1 MPTVL
6 AVRPLPDTMAASSV
20 YVGTDVMPNRP
31 KPMVLI
37 VLDGWGYRED
47 PADNAVV
54 AAAKPNWDR
63 LWASCPKMLISGS
76 GEDVGLPD
84 GQFGNSEVG
93 HINLGAGRV
102 VYQELTRITKAIR
115 AGDFFSN
122 PVLTRAIDAAV
133 SAGRAVHLMG
143 LLSPGGVHSHQ
154 DHVFAAVKLAASRGA
169 KQIYVHA
176 FLDGRDTPPQ
186 SAAAS
191 LQALEAVCA
200 QHPGARIASICGRY
214 YAMDRDKRWERVQ
227 SAYDLLTTGAA
238 KFDYPTAL
246 AALDAAYAR
255 KETDEFVPATR
266 IGAAVP
272 MQDGDALLF
281 LNFRADRARQLSR
294 AFVEPGFTGFERARQ
309 PKLQFVQLT
318 QYAADIPAPV
328 AYTPES
334 LTNTL
339 GQWLQDHQLTQ
350 LRIAETE
357 KYAHVTFFFNGGVE
371 QTFVGEERI
380 MVPSPQVA
388 TYDLK
393 PEMSAAEVTD
403 KLVDA
408 IEQQR
413 YDVIV
418 CNYANA
424 DMVGHTGNFEAA
436 KRAIEALDVC
446 LGRVIAALQK
456 VGGEALITADHGNAE
471 QMHDHDVNQPHTQ
484 HTTDPVPLVYV
495 GRPATPAISDGVLS
509 DVAPTMLSLMGLPI
523 PPEMTGRPLFR
534 LR

>member
-1 MPTVL
+1 
-6 AVRPLPDTMAASSV
+6 
-20 YVGTDVMPNRP
+20 MPNRP

-47 PADNAVV
+47 PADNAIH
-54 AAAKPNWDR
+54 AANKPNWDR
-63 LWASCPKMLISGS
+63 LWANYPKVLISGS

-93 HINLGAGRV
+93 HINLGAGRI
-102 VYQELTRITKAIR
+102 VYQELTRISKAIR
-115 AGDFFSN
+115 DGDFFRN
-122 PVLTRAIDAAV
+122 QALTAAVDAAV
-133 SAGRAVHLMG
+133 AAGRAVHLMG
-143 LLSPGGVHSHQ
+143 LLSPGGVHSHEE
-154 DHVFAAVKLAASRGA
+154 HIFAAVKLAAERGA
-169 KQIYVHA
+169 KQILVHA

-191 LQALEAVCA
+191 LAALEAVCA
-200 QHPGARIASICGRY
+200 RYPGARIASVCGRY

-227 SAYDLLTTGAA
+227 AAYDLLTTGS
-238 KFDYPTAL
+238 
-246 AALDAAYAR
+246 AAYQYENAADALNAAYSR
-255 KETDEFVPATR
+255 QETDEFVKASR
-266 IGAAVP
+266 IGAAAP

-281 LNFRADRARQLSR
+281 LNFRADRARQITR
-294 AFVEPGFTGFERARQ
+294 AFVEPAFSGFARAVT
-309 PKLQFVQLT
+309 PTLHFVQLT

-328 AYTPES
+328 AYTPDS
-334 LTNTL
+334 LSNTL

-371 QTFVGEERI
+371 QTFAGEERI
-380 MVPSPQVA
+380 MVQSPQVA
-388 TYDLK
+388 TYDLQ
-393 PEMSAAEVTD
+393 PEMSADEVTD
-403 KLVDA
+403 KMVEA

-413 YDVIV
+413 YDVII

-424 DMVGHTGNFEAA
+424 DMVGHTGNFDAA
-436 KRAIEALDVC
+436 KRAIEALDGC
-446 LGRVIAALQK
+446 LGRVIAALKK

-484 HTTDPVPLVYV
+484 HTTDPVPLIYV
-495 GRPATPAISDGVLS
+495 GRPADPIVTDGVLS
-509 DVAPTMLSLMGLPI
+509 DVAPTLLHLMGLPA
-523 PPEMTGRPLFR
+523 PAEMTGRPLFR

>member
-1 MPTVL
+1 MAAAWP
-6 AVRPLPDTMAASSV
+6 ADTMATRPVIA
-20 YVGTDVMPNRP
+20 GTKLMPNRP

-47 PADNAVV
+47 PADNAIH
-54 AAAKPNWDR
+54 AAHKPNWDR
-63 LWASCPKMLISGS
+63 LWARYPKMLISGS

-93 HINLGAGRV
+93 HINLGAGRI
-102 VYQELTRITKAIR
+102 VYQELTRISKAIR
-115 AGDFFSN
+115 DGDFFHN
-122 PVLTRAIDAAV
+122 PELTAAVDAAV
-133 SAGRAVHLMG
+133 KAGRAVHLMG
-143 LLSPGGVHSHQ
+143 LLSPGGVHSHEE
-154 DHVFAAVKLAASRGA
+154 HIFAAVKLAAERGA
-169 KQIYVHA
+169 KQILVHA

-191 LQALEAVCA
+191 LKALEAVCA
-200 QHPGARIASICGRY
+200 QYPGARIASVCGRY
-214 YAMDRDKRWERVQ
+214 FAMDRDKRWERVQ
-227 SAYDLLTTGAA
+227 AAYELLTTGAA
-238 KFDYPTAL
+238 AHHYASAIDAL
-246 AALDAAYAR
+246 EAAYTR
-255 KETDEFVPATR
+255 KENDEFVQASR

-281 LNFRADRARQLSR
+281 LNFRADRARQITR
-294 AFVEPGFTGFERARQ
+294 AFVEPAFSGFARSAT
-309 PKLQFVQLT
+309 PKLHFVQLT

-328 AYTPES
+328 AYKPDS
-334 LTNTL
+334 LSNTL

-371 QTFVGEERI
+371 QTFAGEERI

-403 KLVDA
+403 KMVDA
-408 IEQQR
+408 IENQR
-413 YDVIV
+413 YDVII

-424 DMVGHTGNFEAA
+424 DMVGHTGNFDAA

-446 LGRVIAALQK
+446 LGRVVAALEK

-484 HTTDPVPLVYV
+484 HTTDPVPLVYL
-495 GRPATPAISDGVLS
+495 GRPAEPAVRDGVLS
-509 DVAPTMLSLMGLPI
+509 DVAPTLLYLMGLPA
-523 PPEMTGRPLFR
+523 PAEMTGRPLFR

>member
-1 MPTVL
+1 
-6 AVRPLPDTMAASSV
+6 MA
-20 YVGTDVMPNRP
+20 MRP
-31 KPMVLI
+31 KPMLLI
-37 VLDGWGYRED
+37 VLDGWGYREN
-47 PADNAVV
+47 PADNAVL
-54 AAAKPNWDR
+54 AAHKPNWDR
-63 LWASCPKMLISGS
+63 LWAECPKMLISGS

-115 AGDFFSN
+115 DGDFFTN
-122 PVLTRAIDAAV
+122 PTLTAAIDAAV
-133 SAGRAVHLMG
+133 QAGRAVHLMG
-143 LLSPGGVHSHQ
+143 LLSPGGVHSHE
-154 DHVFAAVKLAASRGA
+154 DHIFATVKLAAQRGA
-169 KQIYVHA
+169 KAIYVHA

-191 LQALEAVCA
+191 LKALEAVCA
-200 QHPGARIASICGRY
+200 QYPGARIATVCGRY
-214 YAMDRDKRWERVQ
+214 FAMDRDKRWDRVQ
-227 SAYDLLTTGAA
+227 LAYDLLTTGHAPCH
-238 KFDYPTAL
+238 YPNAL
-246 AALDAAYAR
+246 AALEAAYAR
-255 KETDEFVPATR
+255 NENDEFVQATR
-266 IGAAVP
+266 IGSAVT

-294 AFVEPGFTGFERARQ
+294 AFVDPAFTGFSRAVQ
-309 PKLQFVQLT
+309 PKLHFVQLT

-328 AYTPES
+328 AYKPDT

-339 GQWLQDHQLTQ
+339 GQWLQDHQLSQ

-371 QTFVGEERI
+371 QSFVGEDRV

-408 IEQQR
+408 IEQQK
-413 YDVIV
+413 YDVII

-424 DMVGHTGNFEAA
+424 DMVGHTGNFDAA

-446 LGRVIAALQK
+446 LGRVVTALK
-456 VGGEALITADHGNAE
+456 HVGGEALITADHGNAE

-484 HTTDPVPLVYV
+484 HTTDPVPLIYV
-495 GRPATPAISDGVLS
+495 GRPAQPTVNDGVLS
-509 DVAPTMLSLMGLPI
+509 DVAPTLLTLMGLPV
-523 PPEMTGRPLFR
+523 PPEMTGRALFK
-534 LR
+534 LTGGN

>member
-1 MPTVL
+1 
-6 AVRPLPDTMAASSV
+6 
-20 YVGTDVMPNRP
+20 MPNRP

-37 VLDGWGYRED
+37 VLDGWGHREN
-47 PADNAVV
+47 PADNAIW

-63 LWASCPKMLISGS
+63 LWAECPKMLISGS

-115 AGDFFSN
+115 DGDFFSN
-122 PVLTRAIDAAV
+122 PELTQAIDRAV
-133 SAGRAVHLMG
+133 TAGRAVHLMG
-143 LLSPGGVHSHQ
+143 LLSPGGVHSHEE
-154 DHVFAAVKLAASRGA
+154 HIFAAVKLAAQRGA
-169 KQIYVHA
+169 KAIYVHA

-191 LQALEAVCA
+191 LKALDGVCA
-200 QHPGARIASICGRY
+200 QYPGARIASVCGRY
-214 YAMDRDKRWERVQ
+214 FAMDRDKRWERVQ
-227 SAYDLLTTGAA
+227 SAYDLLARGIAP
-238 KFDYPTAL
+238 FHFPTAL
-246 AALDAAYAR
+246 AALEAAYAR
-255 KETDEFVPATR
+255 KETDEFVQASG
-266 IGAAVP
+266 IGDAVT

-294 AFVEPGFTGFERARQ
+294 AFVDEAFTGFERLAR
-309 PKLQFVQLT
+309 PKLNFVQLT

-328 AYTPES
+328 AYKPES
-334 LTNTL
+334 LSNTL
-339 GQWLQDHQLTQ
+339 GQWLQDHELTQ

-371 QTFVGEERI
+371 QTFVSEERI
-380 MVPSPQVA
+380 MVQSPQVA
-388 TYDLK
+388 TYDLQ

-403 KLVDA
+403 KMVEA
-408 IEQQR
+408 ITQQK
-413 YDVIV
+413 YDVII

-424 DMVGHTGNFEAA
+424 DMVGHTGNFAAA

-446 LGRVIAALQK
+446 LGRVVAALRQ

-471 QMHDHDVNQPHTQ
+471 QMHDHEVNQPHTQ

-495 GRPATPAISDGVLS
+495 GRAAEPVISDGVLS
-509 DVAPTMLSLMGLPI
+509 DVAPTLLYLMGLPA
-523 PPEMTGRPLFR
+523 PAEMTGRPLFR
-534 LR
+534 LK